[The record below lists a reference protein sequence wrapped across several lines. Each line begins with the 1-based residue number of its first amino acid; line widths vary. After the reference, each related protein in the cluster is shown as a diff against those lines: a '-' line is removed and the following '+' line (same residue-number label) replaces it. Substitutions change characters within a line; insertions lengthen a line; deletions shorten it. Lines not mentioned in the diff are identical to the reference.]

1 MSQSAARTLLLI
13 DDDAPWRRLLSDAL
27 RRRGVEVWAAA
38 GGDEA
43 LALLASPALRA
54 AGAPRWVVCDLKMPE
69 RDGIELLAPLRDA
82 LTRAHALSS
91 AGPAPEPLILIL
103 TGYGSVASA
112 VQALKLGASHMM
124 MKPVGVDALIATFE
138 RLEGERLEGERLE
151 GERLEGERLE
161 GERLLPHSAALE
173 APSLARVEWEHIQRV
188 LTEHDNN
195 ISRAARA
202 LGLHRRTLQRKLQ
215 TLPPLR

>member
-1 MSQSAARTLLLI
+1 MSDQGQGGGERRAPSDPSPTAPRMGERMGQRLLLI

-38 GGDEA
+38 SGGEA
-43 LALLASPALRA
+43 LALLASPDLRA
-54 AGAPRWVVCDLKMPE
+54 AGGPRWVVCDLKMPE
-69 RDGIELLAPLRDA
+69 QDGLELIAPLREGARD
-82 LTRAHALSS
+82 
-91 AGPAPEPLILIL
+91 PLIVIL

-112 VQALKLGASHMM
+112 VEALKRGASHMM
-124 MKPVGVDALIATFE
+124 MKPVGVDELLATFE
-138 RLEGERLEGERLE
+138 RLERERAGA
-151 GERLEGERLE
+151 
-161 GERLLPHSAALE
+161 PSYAPSAELE

-215 TLPPLR
+215 TLPPPR